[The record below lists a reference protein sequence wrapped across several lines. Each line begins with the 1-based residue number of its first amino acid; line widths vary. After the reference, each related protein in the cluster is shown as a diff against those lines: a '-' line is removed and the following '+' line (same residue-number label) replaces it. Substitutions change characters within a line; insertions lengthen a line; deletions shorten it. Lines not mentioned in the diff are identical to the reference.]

1 MMDIIEIINWIGW
14 KMLHIFSWFW
24 MFLTAMLMLFLLFL
38 CLESI
43 VVWVAKKLNYKWAE
57 NYESLM

>member
-1 MMDIIEIINWIGW
+1 MVDIIEIINWIGW
-14 KMLHIFSWFW
+14 KMLYIFSVWYL
-24 MFLTAMLMLFLLFL
+24 FLMAITLLSLLFL